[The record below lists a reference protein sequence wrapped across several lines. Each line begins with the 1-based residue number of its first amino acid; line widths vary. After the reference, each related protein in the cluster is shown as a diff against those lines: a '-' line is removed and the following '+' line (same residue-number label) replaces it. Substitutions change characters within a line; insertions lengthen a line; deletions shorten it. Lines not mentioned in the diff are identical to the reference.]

1 MVTQKKVDAICEVIG
16 KFRKKMTF
24 HKRSNGIST
33 NGKYN
38 VLEIKFSWVNLTV
51 LETLILIKLEDS
63 TIEIIKIEEEVQT
76 KSEKEIYSVRLIYT
90 WHSL

>member
-1 MVTQKKVDAICEVIG
+1 MVTQKKRDAICEVIG
-16 KFRKKMTF
+16 KFREKMTF

-33 NGKYN
+33 NGKYS

-51 LETLILIKLEDS
+51 LETPVLIKLEDC

-76 KSEKEIYSVRLIYT
+76 KTEKEIYSVRLIYT
-90 WHSL
+90 